1 MEKSQETL
9 RHLKQFK
16 SLIEENIH
24 VESMFREH
32 LIKKN
37 PANLDELL
45 VQSKSY
51 QVFLERMLSD
61 VFQDITL

>member
-1 MEKSQETL
+1 MVNSQETL

-16 SLIEENIH
+16 NLIEENIH

-45 VQSKSY
+45 LQSKSY

>member
-16 SLIEENIH
+16 NLIKENIH
-24 VESMFREH
+24 VEGMFREH

-45 VQSKSY
+45 SQSKSY

>member
-9 RHLKQFK
+9 RHLMQFK
-16 SLIEENIH
+16 NLIEENIH

-32 LIKKN
+32 LKKKN

-61 VFQDITL
+61 VFEDITL